1 MQGYGKSE
9 LRMFQEVERNQ
20 QNICS
25 QEIPSDLGE
34 TSAGEML
41 GAEAGPKW
49 FKSTQIAKI
58 NGGRK
63 HAQHL
68 LRYSCEWGRGGG

>member
-34 TSAGEML
+34 TSAGEMM
-41 GAEAGPKW
+41 GADAGPKW
-49 FKSTQIAKI
+49 FKST
-58 NGGRK
+58 
-63 HAQHL
+63 
-68 LRYSCEWGRGGG
+68 